1 MTNGID
7 ENTRRVMNE
16 LYAAASACR
25 KAQVEYFKLRTQD
38 NLVASKRAEKR
49 LDDALAVCRDLGKR
63 PKPTQGELP
72 IGGEAR
78 K

>member
-1 MTNGID
+1 MTGGID

-16 LYAAASACR
+16 LYAAAAACR

-38 NLVASKRAEKR
+38 NLVASKRAERR

-72 IGGEAR
+72 LGEEAR